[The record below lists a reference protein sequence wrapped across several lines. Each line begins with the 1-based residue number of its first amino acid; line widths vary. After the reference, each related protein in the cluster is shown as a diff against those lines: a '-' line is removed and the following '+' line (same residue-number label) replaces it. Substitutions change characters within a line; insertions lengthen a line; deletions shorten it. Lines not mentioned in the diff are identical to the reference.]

1 MPQSL
6 DLHSR
11 PMAPARRVGR
21 SLPALLAL
29 AALAALA
36 GCQTRGTD
44 RPLSSEVPPP
54 PRFAEPPPELACNA
68 SLVRD
73 ALDQPINQG
82 LLEDMR
88 KRSQAASARTTGVG
102 DPPPPNEAQRLL
114 VEVNAQ
120 GRVTGARC
128 G

>member
-11 PMAPARRVGR
+11 PMAPARRAGR
-21 SLPALLAL
+21 ALLALLAL
-29 AALAALA
+29 AALAA
-36 GCQTRGTD
+36 CQTRGTD
-44 RPLSSEVPPP
+44 RPFSSEVPPP
-54 PRFAEPPPELACNA
+54 PRFAEPAPDPACNA
-68 SLVRD
+68 SQARY
-73 ALDQPINQG
+73 ALDQPINQA

-88 KRSQAASARTTGVG
+88 KRSQASSARTTGVG
-102 DPPPPNEAQRLL
+102 DPPLPNEAQRLL